1 MPGTQV
7 PTGRRP
13 RAGERE
19 EGPEEENPWPTRKK
33 EAKMSTN
40 TEKPLTFRFIDVEA
54 DVRLELSNDADH
66 PLKCVEILTVFL
78 KDLETPGGG
87 PSQAHIRFDA
97 VGSIRPKE
105 NVVLSHKTWVNGKIA
120 DASAD
125 LLERLKVIAGEV
137 KPYVLDI
144 SWEDPEGKTRFQ
156 RIPVGH

>member
-1 MPGTQV
+1 M
-7 PTGRRP
+7 
-13 RAGERE
+13 
-19 EGPEEENPWPTRKK
+19 
-33 EAKMSTN
+33 
-40 TEKPLTFRFIDVEA
+40 KPLTFRFIDDEA
-54 DVRLELSNDADH
+54 NVRLELGNEADH
-66 PLKCVEILTVFL
+66 TLKSVEILTIFL

-105 NVVLSHKTWVNGKIA
+105 NVVLSHKTWVNGKIVQA
-120 DASAD
+120 GGD
-125 LLERLKVIAGEV
+125 LLARLKVIAGEV

>member
-1 MPGTQV
+1 MNAQ
-7 PTGRRP
+7 
-13 RAGERE
+13 
-19 EGPEEENPWPTRKK
+19 
-33 EAKMSTN
+33 
-40 TEKPLTFRFIDVEA
+40 KPLTFRFVGDDT

-66 PLKCVEILTVFL
+66 ALRCVEILTVFL

-120 DASAD
+120 VAGAD
-125 LLERLKVIAGEV
+125 LLARLQVIAGEV

-144 SWEDPEGKTRFQ
+144 SWQDPEGKTRFQ

>member
-1 MPGTQV
+1 
-7 PTGRRP
+7 
-13 RAGERE
+13 
-19 EGPEEENPWPTRKK
+19 
-33 EAKMSTN
+33 MSAN
-40 TEKPLTFRFIDVEA
+40 ISKPLTFRFIDVEA
-54 DVRLELSNDADH
+54 DVRLELGNEADH
-66 PLKCVEILTVFL
+66 TLKSVEILTIFL

-105 NVVLSHKTWVNGKIA
+105 NVVLSHKTWVNGKIVH
-120 DASAD
+120 ASDD
-125 LLERLKVIAGEV
+125 LLARLKVIAGEV